1 MIRIIKFKIIF
12 LFIGLSFNSSAQR
25 VKFIKNQ
32 YQAKYRVYITEDLKE
47 ANQWIYKVKGPTDV
61 RKPGEWYVVNN
72 PQLFKEAIATLLRAS
87 LRASAALY
95 LRDPMA
101 YRFPLS
107 FLLPA

>member
-32 YQAKYRVYITEDLKE
+32 YQAKYRVYITDDLKE

-72 PQLFKEAIATLLRAS
+72 PQLFKEAITISKVNKKEDADFVVYYVSTRD
-87 LRASAALY
+87 SAKI
-95 LRDPMA
+95 
-101 YRFPLS
+101 FQ
-107 FLLPA
+107 

>member
-1 MIRIIKFKIIF
+1 MKQLLILV
-12 LFIGLSFNSSAQR
+12 LFIVPLITSAQR

-72 PQLFKEAIATLLRAS
+72 PQLFKDAITIYKVDKKEDADFVVYYVSTRD
-87 LRASAALY
+87 SAKIIQ
-95 LRDPMA
+95 
-101 YRFPLS
+101 
-107 FLLPA
+107 